1 MRIVCLGDSLTY
13 GYGVKRASVWT
24 ALASRGMPGCEII
37 NKGISGDTAG
47 GMLSRFETDVAGS
60 RPDMAFIM
68 GGSNDIFFSGSISE
82 AESSLAAMVFRSL
95 HHGIRPFI
103 GVPLPVYETGLV
115 KEWKAFAS
123 GENVRRQLGRYRE
136 WLLRFGGSFRLPV
149 VDFWECVPAD
159 SSGLDA
165 FYLDGIHPSE
175 EGHRRMA
182 KLWAGHITK
191 LTK

>member
-13 GYGVKRASVWT
+13 GYGVKRASIWT

-103 GVPLPVYETGLV
+103 GVPLPVYEAGLA

-123 GENVRRQLGRYRE
+123 GENVRRQIGRYRE

-182 KLWAGHITK
+182 KLWAGHIIK